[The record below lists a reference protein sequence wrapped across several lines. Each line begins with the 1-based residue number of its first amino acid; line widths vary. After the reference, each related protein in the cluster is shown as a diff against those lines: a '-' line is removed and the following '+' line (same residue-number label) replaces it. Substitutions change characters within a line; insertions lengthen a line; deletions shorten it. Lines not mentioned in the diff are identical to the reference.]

1 MNSPNKRLQISKAKC
16 GAESSW
22 RDVTAYLQSKIKGNK
37 LSVSISQPFREI
49 GGDPIFGVRKRLI
62 VDYKLE
68 GKSRRLSLT
77 EKYPVAFTIKIP
89 RIEASTS

>member
-1 MNSPNKRLQISKAKC
+1 MKSPNKKLQIAKAKC
-16 GAESSW
+16 GAENSW
-22 RDVTAYLQSKIKGNK
+22 RDVTAYLQSKIKRNK

-62 VDYKLE
+62 VNYKFE

-77 EKYPVAFTIKIP
+77 EEYPVAFTIQIP
-89 RIEASTS
+89 RIVVSTS